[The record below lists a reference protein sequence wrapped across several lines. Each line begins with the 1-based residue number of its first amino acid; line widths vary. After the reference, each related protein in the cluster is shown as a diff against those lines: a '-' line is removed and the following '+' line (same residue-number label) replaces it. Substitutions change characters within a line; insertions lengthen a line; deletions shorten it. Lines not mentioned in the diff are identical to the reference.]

1 MSVLSTTRR
10 RVAAAASGVVVAGAA
25 GAFALTSGA
34 FASSTPTPPAPKP
47 PAVTPSTST
56 SVPSAGR
63 PGAPNGH
70 RKAIGRRHGLL
81 ARTDYA
87 TIEVFRHGHW
97 ETIVL
102 DRGDVTAV
110 STSRITIRRPD
121 GVSVTIALAPTT
133 KYRGVG
139 AAGSLK
145 TNRPASVISA
155 AGSALRVVQVSRP
168 ALQSRPAK

>member
-10 RVAAAASGVVVAGAA
+10 RVAAVASGVVVAGAA
-25 GAFALTSGA
+25 GAFALTTGA
-34 FASSTPTPPAPKP
+34 SASSTPTPPAPKP
-47 PAVTPSTST
+47 PAVTPSTS
-56 SVPSAGR
+56 VPSSGR
-63 PGAPNGH
+63 PGVPNGH
-70 RKAIGRRHGLL
+70 RKAIRRRHGLL

-87 TIEVFRHGHW
+87 TIEVRRHGHW

-121 GVSVTIALAPTT
+121 GVSVTITLAPTT

-155 AGSALRVVQVSRP
+155 DGSALRVVQVSRP
-168 ALQSRPAK
+168 ALQSSPAR